1 MRPVDIG
8 QDAVRVLRVR
18 GSGRVRASFTRA
30 LYLQLPG
37 GLVALTTTTAPRG
50 PLHIRV
56 AALPDVSPGGPAL
69 VDATALCIG
78 ESVYALDAPRWSRAL
93 PTGAALGLARAV
105 ARDWLPD
112 RGPALDLGS
121 GKPAV
126 LPEAALQALRRGALL
141 DVAALVGGRGP
152 GLTPAGDDV
161 LAGVLLVARALGS
174 GSPRMLLR
182 CAGLAP
188 TNDVARAFLLCA
200 ANGRCI
206 EPAHDLLAGLAAA
219 DQPAVRSALDNL
231 RAFGSSSGAAVAY
244 GIRTALLE
252 LPPATSCTYSK

>member
-8 QDAVRVLRVR
+8 HDAARSLRIR
-18 GSGRVRASFTRA
+18 GSGRVRASFTQA

-37 GLVALTTTTAPRG
+37 GLVALTTTAAPRG

-56 AALPDVSPGGPAL
+56 AALPEVCPGRPVL
-69 VDATALCIG
+69 VDATALRIG
-78 ESVYALDAPRWSRAL
+78 ESAYALDAPRWSQAL
-93 PTGAALGLARAV
+93 PTGAALALARVV

-112 RGPALDLGS
+112 RGPALDLGA

-126 LPEAALQALRRGALL
+126 LPADVAQALRRGALL
-141 DVAALVGGRGP
+141 EMAALVGGRGP

-161 LAGVLLVARALGS
+161 LAGALLVARALGI

-182 CAGLAP
+182 CAGLVP

-200 ANGRCI
+200 ASGRCI
-206 EPAHDLLAGLAAA
+206 EPVHDLLAGIATAN
-219 DQPAVRSALDNL
+219 QPAVRTALDTL
-231 RAFGSSSGAAVAY
+231 REFGSSSGAALVY

-252 LPPATSCTYSK
+252 LPRVDSLRV

>member
-8 QDAVRVLRVR
+8 EDAVRALRVR
-18 GSGRVRASFTRA
+18 GSGRVLASFTRA
-30 LYLQLPG
+30 LYLLLPG
-37 GLVALTTTTAPRG
+37 GLVALTTTAAPRG

-56 AALPDVSPGGPAL
+56 AALPDVSPGRPAL
-69 VDATALCIG
+69 VDATALRIG
-78 ESVYALDAPRWSRAL
+78 KSAYELDAPRWSRAL
-93 PTGAALGLARAV
+93 PTGAALGVARAV
-105 ARDWLPD
+105 AGDWLPD

-121 GKPAV
+121 GEPAV
-126 LPEAALQALRRGALL
+126 LPAAALQALRRGALL
-141 DVAALVGGRGP
+141 EFAALVGGRGP

-161 LAGVLLVARALGS
+161 LAGVLLAARALGG

-182 CAGLAP
+182 CADRAP
-188 TNDVARAFLLCA
+188 TNDIARAFLLCA

-219 DQPAVRSALDNL
+219 DPPAVGSALDTL
-231 RAFGSSSGAAVAY
+231 REFGSSSGAALAY

-252 LPPATSCTYSK
+252 LATGDALHV